1 LACGIP
7 ALVSDIPA
15 NKEWVSEGINGWLF
29 PDGNA
34 EVLAEKIL
42 SAIAQRKKFAQI
54 GRAARKEAEERAD
67 WKKNFGILLK
77 AYEQAVHFK

>member
-1 LACGIP
+1 MP

-15 NKEWVSEGINGWLF
+15 NKEWVSEGVNVWLF

-34 EVLAEKIL
+34 EALAEKIL
-42 SAIAQRKKFAQI
+42 AAIAQKRKFARI
-54 GRAARKEAEERAD
+54 GRAARKLAEEKAD

-77 AYEQAVHFK
+77 AYERAVEPK